1 MHNDLWLMES
11 RHVEAWEAQVA
22 SFQDRIPEFKAID
35 GDSADSFTRVDVNE
49 STATVFLHGPMISSV
64 PSIMKFFGVEAVDMA
79 EAGKVLLALDA
90 DESIDLIEL
99 NINSPGGTVNGTETL
114 ANIIANL
121 STPTVSVVSGIM
133 ASAALWV
140 GAAAGTIES
149 TTNTAMIGSIGVI
162 SVIVDSSRMAE
173 SQGVKVIPIRS
184 SDLKGGPIDG
194 APVSDALIDDMKR
207 IISQTFDL
215 FKAAIGKFRN
225 LSAEQVEAAATG
237 QVFLAEEAQELGLID
252 LITAGNV
259 SAQAKEEFAMDANT
273 AIALA
278 AEFPDLAAEL
288 KAHVANGSD
297 ESEIRADLGLK
308 SLEAEVKTLKADAND
323 AKAELAKVQEK
334 ADSVEAKDAEIKEL
348 QAKVDAFG
356 TFEEQNEDPGVG
368 AQASANAEDEPIAD
382 PTANMTS
389 SEKADHYAAL
399 DAKAQEA

>member
-1 MHNDLWLMES
+1 MES
-11 RHVEAWEAQVA
+11 RHVEAWNSEVALCMAKEDRYLEHKAADGEEVEA
-22 SFQDRIPEFKAID
+22 
-35 GDSADSFTRVDVNE
+35 FTRVDVNDSE
-49 STATVFLHGPMISSV
+49 ATVFMHGPMLSSV
-64 PSIMKFFGVEAVDMA
+64 PPILKFFGVTAVDMQETG
-79 EAGKVLLALDA
+79 EALLALD
-90 DESIDLIEL
+90 EQGLELIKL
-99 NINSPGGTVNGTETL
+99 DINSPGGTVNGTERL
-114 ANIIANL
+114 ANIIAAMK
-121 STPTVSVVSGIM
+121 TPVVTIVNGMM
-133 ASAALWV
+133 ASAADWV
-140 GAAAGTIES
+140 GSAAGTIEAS
-149 TTNTAMIGSIGVI
+149 EGTALIGSIGVI
-162 SVIVDSSRMAE
+162 SVIVDTSEMAAA
-173 SQGVKVIPIRS
+173 QGVKVIPIRS

-194 APVSDALIDDMKR
+194 APVSDAIIEDMKR
-207 IISQTFDL
+207 IVSQTFDL

-297 ESEIRADLGLK
+297 ESVIRADLGLK
-308 SLEAEVKTLKADAND
+308 SLEAEVKTLKADAED

-348 QAKVDAFG
+348 QAKVDAFAE
-356 TFEEQNEDPGVG
+356 FEEQNEDPGVG
-368 AQASANAEDEPIAD
+368 AQASANSDEEQEGPDLSALSPKEQAKHFAD
-382 PTANMTS
+382 
-389 SEKADHYAAL
+389 L